1 MVIVQKAGTI
11 VFSKKDPNKILLLYQ
26 KKYNDFSFPKG
37 HVENNETLEECAIR
51 ETKEETGLD
60 VELLYVLDKTYYSN
74 KHDGKVEVTFFVARS
89 LDDRTVNPEKGCSVY
104 WIKLEDAL
112 QKLSYKNLQT
122 LLLKL
127 KEKS

>member
-1 MVIVQKAGTI
+1 MTIVQKAGTI

-37 HVENNETLEECAIR
+37 HLENNETLEECAIR

-89 LDDRTVNPEKGCSVY
+89 LNDETVNPEKGCLVY
-104 WIKLEDAL
+104 WIKLEEAL

-122 LLLKL
+122 LLHKL